1 MPIRITDVGTEG
13 YIANYVTEKTSCGDA
28 DNPLLLT
35 VDEGQRINIT
45 LIDFASY
52 DSNGNEEASSECIV
66 YATIRD
72 GNGAVRNFV
81 CGGGPKQILP
91 VFVSTTNNVEI
102 QLVNQQKTAE
112 RQFLLK
118 YTSRVD
124 TALKF

>member
-1 MPIRITDVGTEG
+1 MPIPITNVGTEG

-28 DNPLLLT
+28 DNPWLLT

-52 DSNGNEEASSECIV
+52 DTSENEEISNKCVV

-72 GNGAVRNFV
+72 GNGAVRNVV
-81 CGGGPKQILP
+81 CGGGLKHIAP
-91 VFVSTTNNVEI
+91 VFMSSSNSVEI
-102 QLVNQQKTAE
+102 QLVNKVNVQQKTE

-118 YTSRVD
+118 YSSK
-124 TALKF
+124 AL